1 MDPFKIIKY
10 PVSTEKAV
18 RLMESD
24 NKLTFIVNL
33 KATKKNIKDALK
45 KGFDIDVK
53 IVRTF
58 ITPEGKKKAYVTLP
72 KGKPAIDVATQ
83 LGIM

>member
-1 MDPFKIIKY
+1 
-10 PVSTEKAV
+10 
-18 RLMESD
+18 MESD

-33 KATKKNIKDALK
+33 KATKNDIKDALK
-45 KGFDIDVK
+45 KGFDIDIK
-53 IVRTF
+53 TVRTF

-72 KGKPAIDVATQ
+72 KDKPAIDVATQ